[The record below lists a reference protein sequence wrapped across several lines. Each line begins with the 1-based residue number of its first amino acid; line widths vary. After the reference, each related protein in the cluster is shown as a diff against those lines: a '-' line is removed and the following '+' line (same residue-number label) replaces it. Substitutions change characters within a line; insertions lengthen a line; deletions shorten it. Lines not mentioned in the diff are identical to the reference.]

1 MANGT
6 VHIIGAGLSG
16 LSAAVRLTQAGHKV
30 IVHELARFAGGRCR
44 SFYEPEL
51 DMTIDN
57 GNHLVL
63 SGNHAALGFLKV
75 IGAGGLL
82 KGPDEAEFPFADLAT
97 GKRWTVCPNS
107 GRIGWWIFSERRRVP
122 GTRPLEYL
130 ALVKLLMAKPNQTIA
145 EVIDCKGPLYDR
157 LLRPVLISALNTDPS
172 EASAKLA
179 ASVVRETLAEGGKA
193 TRPLVAAEGLG
204 PVFIDPALAWLKQH
218 GTGVRFDHP
227 LRKIGFDGARVATLD
242 FGEDTIA
249 LSASDAVVLAVP
261 GWVARTLVPDLIVPT
276 EYRAIIN
283 AHYKIKPP
291 VGTPRLQGVLNGN
304 TEWLFAFANR
314 LSVTISAG
322 DRFID
327 AEREPLAREIWR
339 EVAVLTGLGPE
350 MPPWQIIKE
359 RRATFAA
366 TPAENAKRPG
376 PETRWR
382 NLILAGDWTRTGLPA
397 TIEGSIRSGARAA
410 ELSSRLAS

>member
-16 LSAAVRLTQAGHKV
+16 LSAAVHLTQARQTTV
-30 IVHELARFAGGRCR
+30 IHELARFAGGRCR
-44 SFYEPEL
+44 SFHEAAL

-63 SGNHAALGFLKV
+63 SGNHAALGFVKT
-75 IGAGGLL
+75 IGTDGLL
-82 KGPDEAEFPFADLAT
+82 EGPPEAAFPFADLAT
-97 GKRWTVCPNS
+97 GKSWTVRPNS
-107 GRIGWWIFSERRRVP
+107 GRIGWWIFSESRRVP
-122 GTRPLEYL
+122 GTRPLEYR
-130 ALVKLLMAKPNQTIA
+130 ALVKLLLAKPHQTIA
-145 EVIDCKGPLYDR
+145 DVIDCKGPLYDR
-157 LLRPVLISALNTDPS
+157 MLRPVLISALNTDPS
-172 EASAKLA
+172 EASAALA
-179 ASVVRETLAEGGKA
+179 ASIVRETLAQGGKA
-193 TRPLVAAEGLG
+193 TRPLVAADGLG
-204 PVFIDPALAWLKQH
+204 PVFIDPALVWLAKH
-218 GTGVRFDHP
+218 GTDVRFDHP
-227 LRKIGFDGARVATLD
+227 LRKINFEGGKVSALD
-242 FGEDTIA
+242 FGEDTITLGA
-249 LSASDAVVLAVP
+249 TDSVILAVP

-291 VGTPRLQGVLNGN
+291 EGTPRLQGVLNGN
-304 TEWLFAFANR
+304 TEWLFAFNNR

-327 AEREPLAREIWR
+327 AEREPLARAIWAEIA
-339 EVAVLTGLGPE
+339 ELTGLGPE

-376 PETRWR
+376 PQTRWR
-382 NLILAGDWTRTGLPA
+382 NLILAGDWTQTGLPA
-397 TIEGSIRSGARAA
+397 TIEGSIRSGTRAA
-410 ELSSRLAS
+410 ELAVRLAS